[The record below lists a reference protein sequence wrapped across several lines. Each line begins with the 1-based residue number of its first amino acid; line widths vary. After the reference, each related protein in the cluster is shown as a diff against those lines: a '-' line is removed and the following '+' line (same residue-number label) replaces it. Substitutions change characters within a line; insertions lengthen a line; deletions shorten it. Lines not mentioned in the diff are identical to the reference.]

1 MKGPSNYNRIEIL
14 AASALASLM
23 MAVAWSTLASA
34 ATPPAAPPIL
44 PKAASKAIERQ
55 EPKGSEIVAGAEGPV
70 YVPPASV
77 ALTANRGLSAA
88 PAVTSAASPSTDAN
102 TDTLP
107 IVLASVALLF
117 AVSGIGFTVIAS
129 RRMRRSPQPGA

>member
-1 MKGPSNYNRIEIL
+1 
-14 AASALASLM
+14 M

-55 EPKGSEIVAGAEGPV
+55 EPKGSEIVAGANGPV
-70 YVPPASV
+70 YVQPASV
-77 ALTANRGLSAA
+77 ALTANRGLPAA
-88 PAVTSAASPSTDAN
+88 PAASPSTDAN
-102 TDTLP
+102 TDTLA

-117 AVSGIGFTVIAS
+117 AVGGIGFTVVAS